1 MMCTFFSATTRDGK
15 CEKITT
21 DHVIL
26 DRKRTLC
33 DWLNIDRTFI
43 IYLSCCARLFWNEI
57 FIVIIVECIKM
68 LV

>member
-26 DRKRTLC
+26 DRKRTLF

-43 IYLSCCARLFWNEI
+43 FIYHVVQDCFGMIYSLLSL
-57 FIVIIVECIKM
+57 
-68 LV
+68 